1 MRTNLKNKKLVNFQ
15 YVAVAVSQIR
25 NDNQHEGHGVTELS
39 SHFGRVLSKEV
50 WQLIIRLAIHLI
62 LADSW

>member
-50 WQLIIRLAIHLI
+50 
-62 LADSW
+62 